1 MTRAVLVLLLLLGAW
16 WSLLLLEWVAVDS
29 SGIIGAELNQ
39 TMALLPAVAA
49 LAVLMSLYRKMPRLL
64 VALGSMAIAATS
76 AIALLGDLA
85 TSPAVIEAREQ
96 VSGIAGGGAV
106 ALELSPVIYVFA
118 FSGFALAIAAA
129 LLIFLKPGGRSV
141 ESVNQDLD
149 ARDLWDEQS
158 E

>member
-1 MTRAVLVLLLLLGAW
+1 MTKAVLVLLLLIGAW
-16 WSLLLLEWVAVDS
+16 WSLLLLEWVAVDK

-64 VALGSMAIAATS
+64 VALGSMALAATS

-106 ALELSPVIYVFA
+106 ALELSPVIYVFS

>member
-1 MTRAVLVLLLLLGAW
+1 MTRAVLVLLLLVGAW

-106 ALELSPVIYVFA
+106 DLELSPVTYVFA

-149 ARDLWDEQS
+149 AKDLWDEQS

>member
-1 MTRAVLVLLLLLGAW
+1 MTRAVLVLLLLVGAW

-39 TMALLPAVAA
+39 TMALLPAIAA

-149 ARDLWDEQS
+149 PRDLWDEQS

>member
-1 MTRAVLVLLLLLGAW
+1 MTRAVLVLLLLIGAW
-16 WSLLLLEWVAVDS
+16 WSLLLLEWVAVDK

-39 TMALLPAVAA
+39 TMALLPAVAV

-118 FSGFALAIAAA
+118 FAGFTLAIAAA

-149 ARDLWDEQS
+149 AKDLWDEQS

>member
-1 MTRAVLVLLLLLGAW
+1 MTRAVLVLLLLVGAW
-16 WSLLLLEWVAVDS
+16 WSLLLVEWVAVDS
-29 SGIIGAELNQ
+29 SGIIGADLNQ

-49 LAVLMSLYRKMPRLL
+49 LALLMSLYRKMPRLL
-64 VALGSMAIAATS
+64 VALGSLAIAATS

-85 TSPAVIEAREQ
+85 SSPAVIEAREQ

-106 ALELSPVIYVFA
+106 ALEMSPVIYVF
-118 FSGFALAIAAA
+118 GLCGLALSLAAA
-129 LLIFLKPGGRSV
+129 ILIFVKPGGRSV
-141 ESVNQDLD
+141 ETENQEPD

>member
-1 MTRAVLVLLLLLGAW
+1 MTRAVLLLLLLVGAW
-16 WSLLLLEWVAVDS
+16 WSLLLLEWVAVDK

-64 VALGSMAIAATS
+64 VALGSLAIAATS

-106 ALELSPVIYVFA
+106 ALELSPVIYVFS

-129 LLIFLKPGGRSV
+129 LLIFLKTGSRSV

>member
-1 MTRAVLVLLLLLGAW
+1 MTRAVLVLLLLIGAW

-76 AIALLGDLA
+76 AIALMGDLA

-106 ALELSPVIYVFA
+106 ALELSPVIYVFGI
-118 FSGFALAIAAA
+118 SGFVLAIAAA
-129 LLIFLKPGGRSV
+129 LLIFLKPVGRSV

>member
-1 MTRAVLVLLLLLGAW
+1 MTRAVLVLLLLIGAW

-118 FSGFALAIAAA
+118 FAGFTLAIAAA

>member
-1 MTRAVLVLLLLLGAW
+1 MLLLLVGAW
-16 WSLLLLEWVAVDS
+16 WSLLLLEWVAVDK

-85 TSPAVIEAREQ
+85 TSPAVIQAREQ

-141 ESVNQDLD
+141 ESENQDLD

>member
-1 MTRAVLVLLLLLGAW
+1 MTKAVLVLLLLIGAW
-16 WSLLLLEWVAVDS
+16 WSLLLLEWVAVDK
-29 SGIIGAELNQ
+29 SGIIGVELNQ

-85 TSPAVIEAREQ
+85 TAPAVIEAREQ

>member
-1 MTRAVLVLLLLLGAW
+1 MTRAVLVLLLLIGAW
-16 WSLLLLEWVAVDS
+16 WSLLLLEWVAVDK

-85 TSPAVIEAREQ
+85 TSPAVIQAREQ

>member
-1 MTRAVLVLLLLLGAW
+1 MTRAVLVLLLLIGAW
-16 WSLLLLEWVAVDS
+16 WSLLLLEWVAVDK

-129 LLIFLKPGGRSV
+129 LLIFLKPAGRSV

>member
-1 MTRAVLVLLLLLGAW
+1 MTRAVLVLLLLIGAW
-16 WSLLLLEWVAVDS
+16 WSLLLLEWVAVDK

-76 AIALLGDLA
+76 AIALFGDLA

-106 ALELSPVIYVFA
+106 ALELSPVIYVFS
-118 FSGFALAIAAA
+118 FSGFALAIAAT
-129 LLIFLKPGGRSV
+129 LLIFLKPAGRSV

>member
-1 MTRAVLVLLLLLGAW
+1 MTRAVLVLLLLIGAW
-16 WSLLLLEWVAVDS
+16 WSLLLLEWVAVDK

-106 ALELSPVIYVFA
+106 ALELSPVIYLFA
-118 FSGFALAIAAA
+118 FSGFVLAIAAA
-129 LLIFLKPGGRSV
+129 LLTFLKPGGRLV

>member
-1 MTRAVLVLLLLLGAW
+1 MTRAVLVLLLLVGAW
-16 WSLLLLEWVAVDS
+16 WSLLLLEWVAVDK

-49 LAVLMSLYRKMPRLL
+49 LAVLMSLYRKMSRLL

-85 TSPAVIEAREQ
+85 TSPAVIQAREQ

>member
-1 MTRAVLVLLLLLGAW
+1 MTRAVLVLLLLVGAW

-76 AIALLGDLA
+76 AIAVLGDLA
-85 TSPAVIEAREQ
+85 TSPAVIQAREQ

-106 ALELSPVIYVFA
+106 ALVVSPVIYVFA
-118 FSGFALAIAAA
+118 ISGFALAVMAA
-129 LLIFLKPGGRSV
+129 LLVFVRPAGSSV
-141 ESVNQDLD
+141 EAETQDLD
-149 ARDLWDEQS
+149 SRDLWDEQS

>member
-1 MTRAVLVLLLLLGAW
+1 MTRAVLVLLLLVGAW

-118 FSGFALAIAAA
+118 FSGFVLAIAAA

>member
-1 MTRAVLVLLLLLGAW
+1 MTRAVLVLLLLVGAW
-16 WSLLLLEWVAVDS
+16 WSLLLLEWVAVDK

-49 LAVLMSLYRKMPRLL
+49 LAVLMSLYRRMPRLL

>member
-1 MTRAVLVLLLLLGAW
+1 MTRAVLVLLLLIGAW

-76 AIALLGDLA
+76 AIALMGDLA

-129 LLIFLKPGGRSV
+129 LLIFLKTGGRSV

>member
-1 MTRAVLVLLLLLGAW
+1 MTRAVLVLLLLIGAW

-76 AIALLGDLA
+76 AIALMGDLA

-106 ALELSPVIYVFA
+106 ALELSPVIYVFGI
-118 FSGFALAIAAA
+118 SGFVLAIAAA
-129 LLIFLKPGGRSV
+129 LLIFLKPVGRSV
-141 ESVNQDLD
+141 ESVHQDLD
-149 ARDLWDEQS
+149 AKDLWDEQS

>member
-1 MTRAVLVLLLLLGAW
+1 MTRAVLVLLLLVGAW
-16 WSLLLLEWVAVDS
+16 WSLLLLEWVTVDK
-29 SGIIGAELNQ
+29 SGINGAELNQ

-64 VALGSMAIAATS
+64 VALGSLAIAATS

-129 LLIFLKPGGRSV
+129 LLIFLKSGGRSV

>member
-1 MTRAVLVLLLLLGAW
+1 MTRAVLVLLLLVGAW
-16 WSLLLLEWVAVDS
+16 WSLLLVEWVAVDS
-29 SGIIGAELNQ
+29 SGIIGADLNQ

-49 LAVLMSLYRKMPRLL
+49 LALLMSLYRKMPRLL
-64 VALGSMAIAATS
+64 VALGSLAIAATS

-85 TSPAVIEAREQ
+85 SSPAVIEAREQ

-106 ALELSPVIYVFA
+106 ALEMSPVIYVF
-118 FSGFALAIAAA
+118 GLCGLALALAAA
-129 LLIFLKPGGRSV
+129 LLVFVKPGGRPV
-141 ESVNQDLD
+141 ETENQEPD

>member
-1 MTRAVLVLLLLLGAW
+1 MTRAVLVLLLLIGAW

-129 LLIFLKPGGRSV
+129 LLIFLKTGGRSV

>member
-1 MTRAVLVLLLLLGAW
+1 MTRAVLVLLLLVGAW

-76 AIALLGDLA
+76 AIALLGDLV

-118 FSGFALAIAAA
+118 FSGFALAIAAG

-149 ARDLWDEQS
+149 AKDLWDEQS

>member
-1 MTRAVLVLLLLLGAW
+1 MVLLLLIGAW
-16 WSLLLLEWVAVDS
+16 WSLLLLEWVTVDN

>member
-1 MTRAVLVLLLLLGAW
+1 MVLLLLIGAW
-16 WSLLLLEWVAVDS
+16 WSLLLLEWVTVDK

-118 FSGFALAIAAA
+118 FSGFVLAIAAA

>member
-1 MTRAVLVLLLLLGAW
+1 MTRAVLVLLLLIGAW

-106 ALELSPVIYVFA
+106 DLELSPVTYVFA

-149 ARDLWDEQS
+149 AKDLWDEQS

>member
-1 MTRAVLVLLLLLGAW
+1 MTRAVLVLLLLIGAW
-16 WSLLLLEWVAVDS
+16 WSLLLLEWVTVDK

-64 VALGSMAIAATS
+64 VALGSLAIAATS

-129 LLIFLKPGGRSV
+129 LLIFLKSGGRSV

-149 ARDLWDEQS
+149 AKDLWDEQS

>member
-1 MTRAVLVLLLLLGAW
+1 MTRAVLLLLLLVGAW
-16 WSLLLLEWVAVDS
+16 WSLLLLEWVAVDK

-64 VALGSMAIAATS
+64 VALGSLAIAATS

-129 LLIFLKPGGRSV
+129 LLIFLKSGGRSV

-149 ARDLWDEQS
+149 AKDLWDEQS

>member
-1 MTRAVLVLLLLLGAW
+1 MTRAVLVLLLLVGAW
-16 WSLLLLEWVAVDS
+16 WSLLLLEWVAVDK

-64 VALGSMAIAATS
+64 VALGSMALAATS

-118 FSGFALAIAAA
+118 FSGFALAIAAG
-129 LLIFLKPGGRSV
+129 LLTFLKPGGRLV

>member
-1 MTRAVLVLLLLLGAW
+1 MTRAVLVLLLLIGAW

-49 LAVLMSLYRKMPRLL
+49 LAVMMSLYRKMPRLL
-64 VALGSMAIAATS
+64 VALGSMALAATS

-106 ALELSPVIYVFA
+106 ALELSPVIYLFA
-118 FSGFALAIAAA
+118 FSGFVLAIAAA
-129 LLIFLKPGGRSV
+129 LLTFLKPGGRLV

>member
-1 MTRAVLVLLLLLGAW
+1 MTRAVLVLLLLVGAW

-76 AIALLGDLA
+76 AIAVLGDLA
-85 TSPAVIEAREQ
+85 TSPAVIQSREQ

-106 ALELSPVIYVFA
+106 ALAVSPVIYVFA
-118 FSGFALAIAAA
+118 ISGFALAVMAA
-129 LLIFLKPGGRSV
+129 LLVFFRPAGRSV
-141 ESVNQDLD
+141 ESETQNLD
-149 ARDLWDEQS
+149 SRDLWDEQS

>member
-1 MTRAVLVLLLLLGAW
+1 MTRAVLLLLLLVGAW
-16 WSLLLLEWVAVDS
+16 WSLLLLEWVTVDK

-64 VALGSMAIAATS
+64 VALGSLAIAATS

-129 LLIFLKPGGRSV
+129 LLIFLKPGGRSE

-149 ARDLWDEQS
+149 AKDLWDEQS